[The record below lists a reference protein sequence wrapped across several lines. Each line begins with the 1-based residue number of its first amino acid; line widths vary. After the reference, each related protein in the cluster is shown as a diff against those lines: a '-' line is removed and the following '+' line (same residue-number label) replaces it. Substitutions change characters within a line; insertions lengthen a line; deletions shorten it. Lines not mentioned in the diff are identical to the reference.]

1 MESTGVYWIPV
12 YEILEQRGF
21 EVLLVN
27 ARDTRNVPGRKTD
40 VNDAQ
45 WLQQLHQ
52 HGLLRG
58 SFRPRPDVARLRA
71 YLRHRER
78 LLDYGASHIQHM
90 QKALMQMNVQLHHV
104 VTDIT
109 GVTGMNILR
118 AIVAGNH
125 DPAALAEFR
134 DRRCKASQATIA
146 AALTGNYREEHLF
159 ALRQSLEL
167 YDFHRT
173 QIAAC
178 DAQIEAT
185 LTQLNIDREAP
196 AQPLPAVRHQGGPNE
211 PRFEVR
217 AALYTLLGA
226 DLSQVHGFGPYTVLR
241 LVAECGDDMTK
252 WPTAKHH
259 GEALHVVA
267 LPRPGEQDLGGPGAQ
282 RENPAVGQPR
292 QRAAAHRGRQR
303 GAHSH
308 RHRGVLSPPR
318 QSHRESQGGDGHGAQ
333 ARGAV
338 LQQSPLWHAVR
349 GSRSGLL
356 RGTLADPRPGKPHAP
371 RETTGVHAREE
382 PRHRAW
388 SFLGKVWIGFPEAG
402 LGDPPRGSHVM
413 RYPMAD
419 LVPIADT
426 CQISPPGLLRLDR
439 CRSAVACIAVAQPT
453 SHGGHRMRS
462 PERTILAFGLS
473 RPSIGD
479 VIGRPDI
486 ALDPCEEEA

>member
-1 MESTGVYWIPV
+1 MEHARQPRRVRRRLTIVNEDAAGLDVGATFHVVAIPADRDAEPVRTFQSFTADLHALADWLQSVGIRSIAMESTGVYWIPV

-78 LLDYGASHIQHM
+78 LLDYAASHIQHM
-90 QKALMQMNVQLHHV
+90 QKALMQMNLQLHHV

-109 GVTGMNILR
+109 GVTGMRILR
-118 AIVAGNH
+118 AMVAGNH

-134 DRRCKASQATIA
+134 DRRCKASLATIT

-167 YDFHRT
+167 YDFHRR
-173 QIAAC
+173 QIEAC

-185 LTQLNIDREAP
+185 LAQLNIDREAP
-196 AQPLPAVRHQGGPNE
+196 AQPLPTVRHQGGPNE

-217 AALYTLLGA
+217 SALYTLLGA

-252 WPTAKHH
+252 WPTAKHFTSWLCL
-259 GEALHVVA
+259 A
-267 LPRPGEQDLGGPGAQ
+267 PGNKISGG
-282 RENPAVGQPR
+282 R
-292 QRAAAHRGRQR
+292 
-303 GAHSH
+303 
-308 RHRGVLSPPR
+308 VLSSKTR
-318 QSHRESQGGDGHGAQ
+318 RSANRASALLRIAAVNVGRTHTALGAFYRRLASRIGKAKAVTAT
-333 ARGAV
+333 ARKLAV
-338 LQQSPLWHAVR
+338 LFYNS
-349 GSRSGLL
+349 L
-356 RGTLADPRPGKPHAP
+356 RFG
-371 RETTGVHAREE
+371 
-382 PRHRAW
+382 
-388 SFLGKVWIGFPEAG
+388 
-402 LGDPPRGSHVM
+402 M
-413 RYPMAD
+413 RYVD
-419 LVPIADT
+419 
-426 CQISPPGLLRLDR
+426 PGQA
-439 CRSAVACIAVAQPT
+439 SYE
-453 SHGGHRMRS
+453 
-462 PERTILAFGLS
+462 ERYQTRVLANLTRRAKQLGYTLIKNS
-473 RPSIGD
+473 EIELGVS
-479 VIGRPDI
+479 
-486 ALDPCEEEA
+486 